1 MMSVDELMHARI
13 KLTRSFYLTRQLLK
27 LILRAR
33 SILDHQ
39 PLFARFYNI
48 SNSHTIK
55 NEENPFNQKR
65 EKNKNSEKAKR
76 DSEDNFWQ
84 NFKMSKTENL
94 NCLKVHVFVHLYIG
108 I

>member
-65 EKNKNSEKAKR
+65 KKILKKQKEIR
-76 DSEDNFWQ
+76 
-84 NFKMSKTENL
+84 KTIFGKIL
-94 NCLKVHVFVHLYIG
+94 KCLKLKI
-108 I
+108 